1 MSTHAIRLNA
11 LRYDIERALD
21 GELRKSRPD
30 PLRIFRLRRVRATL
44 KERFNRLFRRRR

>member
-1 MSTHAIRLNA
+1 MSTQAIRLTA

-30 PLRIFRLRRVRATL
+30 PLRIFRLRRVRANL
-44 KERFNRLFRRRR
+44 KDRFNRLFRRR